1 MSKRK
6 EKRDFIIENARATF
20 LQKGF
25 FNTVMDDIADRVG
38 LTRRTL
44 YRYFESK
51 EDLAYE
57 TTIQLI
63 NEWNIYQR
71 TVFNELNGSGI
82 QQFETFLNYLIDYM
96 SKRIDV
102 MKYLGEFDFY
112 FKDENITKPSTESIA
127 RFNEIILESDG
138 LLTQIMELGQRD
150 RSIKENLDIKLSV
163 ATISNILWSFGQRIA
178 IRSEMIKEESGL
190 DGLQLIKNQVS
201 LYIMAIKEVNRNE
214 GNSIT

>member
-1 MSKRK
+1 MNKRK
-6 EKRDFIIENARATF
+6 EMQDFIIENAKQTF
-20 LQKGF
+20 LEKGL

-57 TTIQLI
+57 TSIQLI

-71 TVFNELNGSGI
+71 TVFKELKGSGI
-82 QQFETFLNYLIDYM
+82 KQFETFLYDLIDYM
-96 SKRIDV
+96 GKRIDV

-112 FKDENITKPSTESIA
+112 FKDENMTKASSESIA

-138 LLTQIMELGQRD
+138 LLTQIMELGQSD
-150 RSIKENLDIKLSV
+150 KSIKKDLDVKLTV

-178 IRSEMIKEESGL
+178 IRGETIKEESSL
-190 DGLQLIKNQVS
+190 DGLQLIENQVR
-201 LYIMAIKEVNRNE
+201 LYIMAIKEV
-214 GNSIT
+214 